1 MGRLKGTPKTGGRQ
15 KGTPNKATAAVKNYI
30 ADTLQRYMQPA
41 GEDSEEPNLQR
52 DLREMLPEDR
62 VKAMTQL
69 AAYVIPK
76 QQALSIEEQTQAETD
91 ALTIWLQDAPD
102 EAIDGIAARLLQMQ
116 DEQTNAIS

>member
-1 MGRLKGTPKTGGRQ
+1 MKGQKTGGRQ
-15 KGTPNKATAAVKNYI
+15 KGTPNRATAAVKGYI
-30 ADTLQRYMQPA
+30 TEVLQRYMQPA
-41 GEDSEEPNLQR
+41 GEDNNEPNLQR

-69 AAYVIPK
+69 AAYIIPK
-76 QQALSIEEQTQAETD
+76 QQALSIEEQTKAETD

-116 DEQTNAIS
+116 SEQTNAIS